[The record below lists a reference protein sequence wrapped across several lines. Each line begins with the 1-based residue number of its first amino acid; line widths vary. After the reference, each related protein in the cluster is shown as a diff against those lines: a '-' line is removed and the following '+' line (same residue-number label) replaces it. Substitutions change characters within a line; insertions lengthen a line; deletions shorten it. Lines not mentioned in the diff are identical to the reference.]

1 MEMNF
6 FYRAA
11 GAIFAPFRY
20 AQREIEDAKENLKED
35 AKEAASNA
43 IKIFIIS
50 ISSFLFLVFVSITAA
65 NAINSSSDS
74 TWLGFASV
82 AGFYLLVAIGVYG
95 WKQVSNQQ
103 RKQKEI
109 YERQKEMYVQQKES

>member
-6 FYRAA
+6 FYKAA
-11 GAIFAPFRY
+11 GAILAPFRY
-20 AQREIEDAKENLKED
+20 AQREIEDVKENLKED

-43 IKIFIIS
+43 VKIFIIS
-50 ISSFLFLVFVSITAA
+50 ISAFLFLVFVSITAA
-65 NAINSSSDS
+65 NAINASWDS

-82 AGFYLLVAIGVYG
+82 AGFYLLVAIGVYV

-103 RKQKEI
+103 RKQKEM
-109 YERQKEMYVQQKES
+109 YEHQKEMYIQQKQS